1 MRIYLILGLVLI
13 VGVLDLGRRISVAV
27 DDGVKTAEHRLGI
40 DWLR

>member
-13 VGVLDLGRRISVAV
+13 VGVLDLGRIISVAV
-27 DDGVKTAEHRLGI
+27 DNGVKAEEHRLGL